1 MSFLIEV
8 MRVWMEERSQIS
20 RLYIKPIQVYMGYPD
35 EDTEMYEKFNRMER
49 ELFDSREARIR
60 QDTKEKIEL
69 LREIYKEDPNSS
81 SFVDKGV

>member
-20 RLYIKPIQVYMGYPD
+20 KLYTNPIKVYCGYPD
-35 EDTEMYEKFNRMER
+35 EHAKMYEKFNRMEK

-60 QDTKEKIEL
+60 RDTREKIEL
-69 LREIYKEDPNSS
+69 LRKIYKEDPNSS
-81 SFVDKGV
+81 SFEDKGV